1 MGLLLQLGWLDVGY
15 VIGARQLAW
24 TRQLAWARL
33 LPGAIKNRGQGGIV
47 AFIRLGSAGGQGV
60 GVCSHWG
67 TSGILAWQTL
77 RTFLLGWG
85 GLAGK
90 QS

>member
-33 LPGAIKNRGQGGIV
+33 LPGAIKKVGARGELLHLSDWEAPAAKGSVSV
-47 AFIRLGSAGGQGV
+47 AIGEPQEFWLG
-60 GVCSHWG
+60 
-67 TSGILAWQTL
+67 
-77 RTFLLGWG
+77 
-85 GLAGK
+85 K
-90 QS
+90 P